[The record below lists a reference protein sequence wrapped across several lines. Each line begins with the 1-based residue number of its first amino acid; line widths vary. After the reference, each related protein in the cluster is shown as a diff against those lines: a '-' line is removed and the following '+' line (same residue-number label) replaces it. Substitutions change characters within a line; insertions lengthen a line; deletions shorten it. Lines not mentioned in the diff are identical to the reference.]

1 MSAQTYV
8 VGGVDPVLQAEALE
22 RLLVELVGDED
33 RTLAVEELTVPGR
46 AAPGEGESDMPTG
59 AEGRDEVVGAALN
72 AAQSPPFMTARR
84 IVVLREAGNLS
95 KQDAEPLV
103 EYLADPM
110 DTTTFVF
117 VAGGGRPPKSLTD
130 ALEATQAVSVGP
142 ASERTGDVLAQQL
155 HAAGI
160 SLDPEAAKLVAS
172 HLGEDAGRVPQ
183 LVEVL
188 ASAFGAGATLDVDDV
203 EPYLGDA
210 GSVPGYLLT
219 NAIETGDIAGA
230 LEILRRMLTATGP
243 GQPRPMHPL
252 QVLGM
257 LHGYYRRVARLDDAD
272 VRSPRDAMAALGGR
286 IKEYPA
292 RKALQAARAL
302 GSDGLRQAYDY
313 LFAADLDIKGARAIP
328 AEGVLEVLVA
338 RLAALHG
345 RARGAP
351 PRRRA
356 ARASRSPVN
365 PVTSRSWRPAS

>member
-1 MSAQTYV
+1 VSAQTYV
-8 VGGVDPVLQAEALE
+8 VGGVDPVLQSEALE
-22 RLLVELVGDED
+22 SLLGELVGDDD

-46 AAPGEGESDMPTG
+46 AAPGEGEGDVPTG
-59 AEGRDEVVGAALN
+59 AEGRAEVVAAALN

-84 IVVLREAGNLS
+84 VVVLHEAGNLS

-117 VAGGGRPPKSLTD
+117 VAGGSRPPKNLTD
-130 ALEATQAVSVGP
+130 ALRTAKAVTVEP
-142 ASERTGDVLAQQL
+142 ANERTGDVLAQHL
-155 HAAGI
+155 RDAGI
-160 SLDPEAAKLVAS
+160 ELDAGASELVTS

-183 LVEVL
+183 LVEL
-188 ASAFGAGATLDVDDV
+188 LTSAFGGGATLDAGDV
-203 EPYLGDA
+203 APYLGDA

-219 NAIETGDIAGA
+219 NAIEARDMAGA
-230 LEILRRMLTATGP
+230 LETLRRMLTATSA

-257 LHGYYRRVARLDDAD
+257 LHGYYRRLLRLDDAD
-272 VRSPRDAMAALGGR
+272 VRSPRDAVAALGGR

-292 RKALQAARAL
+292 RKALQASRAL
-302 GSDGLRQAYDY
+302 GSAGLRQAYDY
-313 LFAADLDIKGARAIP
+313 LFTADLDIKGARAIP

-356 ARASRSPVN
+356 ARASR
-365 PVTSRSWRPAS
+365 